1 MALSH
6 ILPMMT
12 SQGPAARKAGKRD
25 RCAPLEAGFT
35 ISQRLLSLPF
45 LWSRNPP
52 DSSSS
57 LLPDIPRQA
66 GALGRCTHPLPPH
79 PHHLTEP
86 RPTGVGQGVALEL
99 AGWLPPSTDR
109 RTDRSYT

>member
-35 ISQRLLSLPF
+35 IRQTPLSPLFVVLESTRLQQF
-45 LWSRNPP
+45 APP
-52 DSSSS
+52 
-57 LLPDIPRQA
+57 
-66 GALGRCTHPLPPH
+66 
-79 PHHLTEP
+79 
-86 RPTGVGQGVALEL
+86 
-99 AGWLPPSTDR
+99 
-109 RTDRSYT
+109 